1 MKNTL
6 KNLRT
11 VKADPAVSIFV
22 KTHRTHP
29 DNEKDPIAL
38 KNQLTDAKNRLES
51 EHDKRT
57 ADTILSKLDEQ
68 LADFNHNY
76 NLDTLAIFA
85 TQDEATL
92 LRLPFD
98 TKERVMIGQKFATRD
113 LVRDLNQSVHYYVL
127 AITSETARLME
138 GINDRLVKEIGN
150 TSVRQEQMSEL
161 TFPIKNTT
169 LPTGSKA
176 DKTGSSDDDKYLKEF
191 LNRVDKSLQQFVNIA
206 PLPVILVGDSRTLGF
221 YEQVCDNSTVIIGK
235 VDKLANLKDG
245 KAEEIISGVQE
256 VVEAERNKVFETALG
271 DLEKARSEKM
281 VRSDLQQIYRSAL
294 EGNAVTLLVRQ
305 GYIVPATIDEEKATL
320 IVSDDA
326 TQDGVTDDAV
336 SEIIELVSHNGGNV
350 VFLPV
355 DKMDEKEPIALITR
369 Y

>member
-1 MKNTL
+1 
-6 KNLRT
+6 
-11 VKADPAVSIFV
+11 
-22 KTHRTHP
+22 
-29 DNEKDPIAL
+29 
-38 KNQLTDAKNRLES
+38 
-51 EHDKRT
+51 
-57 ADTILSKLDEQ
+57 
-68 LADFNHNY
+68 
-76 NLDTLAIFA
+76 
-85 TQDEATL
+85 
-92 LRLPFD
+92 
-98 TKERVMIGQKFATRD
+98 
-113 LVRDLNQSVHYYVL
+113 
-127 AITSETARLME
+127 ME